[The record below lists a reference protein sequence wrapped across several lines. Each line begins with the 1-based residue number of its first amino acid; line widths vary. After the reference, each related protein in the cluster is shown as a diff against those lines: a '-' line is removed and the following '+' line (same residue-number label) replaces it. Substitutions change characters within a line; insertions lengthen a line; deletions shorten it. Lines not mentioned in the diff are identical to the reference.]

1 MATALHSPVA
11 ATGAASRRAPHGTTA
26 ALALGTR
33 LALVAVV
40 TLALAGFSALVL
52 APVDA
57 LDGTADPR
65 PAAGLPP
72 LATDGGDTS
81 VPSAADAMRRA
92 DARGTSVEPSPTF

>member
-11 ATGAASRRAPHGTTA
+11 ATGAASRRAPRGTTT

-65 PAAGLPP
+65 PAAASLPD
-72 LATDGGDTS
+72 TDGGDTS

-92 DARGTSVEPSPTF
+92 DARGTPVEPSPTF